1 MKKSKKTNIFINEKT
16 FLNSRNYK
24 KGRRIKKQQKIKS
37 KLFYKYFL
45 FIVAFLIIFFAITCL
60 IYFLLPKNSK
70 SINNI
75 KTHQDFN
82 NIIEPYIKAQKD
94 FCENNNKYI
103 NEKYENEIFLS
114 NVKINELKYQMY
126 IFNSRNFILNEFRLY
141 GAYEIPLSNNI
152 IEALKFYAS
161 KYNIT
166 NNKDIFM
173 LDIGSNVGW
182 YPSLLGRYN
191 YTILCFEAF
200 KRNYYVSKKNY
211 CYLNKDSNVIIIT
224 KGLGEKEK
232 LCHYFNQVRNSGN
245 GMVICDDNKNNLNNK
260 NLGKMFKKNS
270 EVEITTLDSFKP
282 YLSNKNI
289 VLMKIDVEGY
299 EYEVLKGGKE
309 LITKYH
315 VPFVALEFSPGYL
328 KEVGSEPRELA
339 QFFVDNGYKISLK
352 GFLSKEFISVDELLN
367 RAGIQVNCY
376 FIHDSIL

>member
-1 MKKSKKTNIFINEKT
+1 MKKSKKINFFTNEKT
-16 FLNSRNYK
+16 FLNSKNY
-24 KGRRIKKQQKIKS
+24 QKIRRFKKTAKTKS
-37 KLFYKYFL
+37 KLFSKYFL
-45 FIVAFLIIFFAITCL
+45 YLIIFLIIFFVISFI
-60 IYFLLPKNSK
+60 IYLFLLKNSN
-70 SINNI
+70 SV
-75 KTHQDFN
+75 N
-82 NIIEPYIKAQKD
+82 NIIEPYIKTQKD
-94 FCENNNKYI
+94 FCENNSKYI
-103 NEKYENEIFLS
+103 NAKYEKEIFLS
-114 NVKINELKYQMY
+114 DVKINELNYQMY
-126 IFNSRNFILNEFRLY
+126 IFKSKNFILNEFKKY

-161 KYNIT
+161 KYNIK

-173 LDIGSNVGW
+173 LDIGANVGW
-182 YPSLLGRYN
+182 YPSLLGRYG

-200 KRNYYVSKKNY
+200 KRNYYVATKNY
-211 CYLNKDSNVIIIT
+211 CYLNKNSNVIIIT

-232 LCHYFNQVRNSGN
+232 LCHYFKQDRNSGN

-315 VPFVALEFSPGYL
+315 VPFVALEFSPRYL
-328 KEVGSEPRELA
+328 K
-339 QFFVDNGYKISLK
+339 
-352 GFLSKEFISVDELLN
+352 
-367 RAGIQVNCY
+367 
-376 FIHDSIL
+376 

>member
-1 MKKSKKTNIFINEKT
+1 MKKSKKINFFTNEKT
-16 FLNSRNYK
+16 FLNSKHFQKVRRFK
-24 KGRRIKKQQKIKS
+24 KKAKTKS
-37 KLFYKYFL
+37 KLFSKYFL
-45 FIVAFLIIFFAITCL
+45 YLIIFLIIFFVISFI
-60 IYFLLPKNSK
+60 IYLFLLKNSN
-70 SINNI
+70 SV
-75 KTHQDFN
+75 N
-82 NIIEPYIKAQKD
+82 NIIEPYIKTQKD

-114 NVKINELKYQMY
+114 DVKINELNYQMY
-126 IFNSRNFILNEFRLY
+126 IFNSTNFILNEFKQY

-152 IEALKFYAS
+152 KEALKFYAS

-200 KRNYYVSKKNY
+200 KRNYYVATKNY

-232 LCHYFNQVRNSGN
+232 LCHYFKQVKNPGN
-245 GMVICDDNKNNLNNK
+245 GMVICDDNKK
-260 NLGKMFKKNS
+260 NLSDSKLGRMFIKDS
-270 EVEITTLDSFKP
+270 DVEITTLDSFMP

-289 VLMKIDVEGY
+289 SLMKIDVEGY

-315 VPFVALEFSPGYL
+315 VPFVALEFSPRYL

-352 GFLSKEFISVDELLN
+352 GFLSKEFITVDELLN

>member
-1 MKKSKKTNIFINEKT
+1 MKKSKKTNFFLNEKT

-45 FIVAFLIIFFAITCL
+45 YIVAFLIIFFAITCL
-60 IYFLLPKNSK
+60 IYFLQPKNSK

-75 KTHQDFN
+75 KAHKDFN

-94 FCENNNKYI
+94 FCENNKKYI
-103 NEKYENEIFLS
+103 NEIYENEIFLS
-114 NVKINELKYQMY
+114 NVKINELNYQMY
-126 IFNSRNFILNEFRLY
+126 IFNSTNFILNEFKLY

-182 YPSLLGRYN
+182 YPSFLGRYN

-200 KRNYYVSKKNY
+200 KRNYYVATKNY

-232 LCHYFNQVRNSGN
+232 LCHYFNQVKNPGN
-245 GMVICDDNKNNLNNK
+245 GMVICDDNKK
-260 NLGKMFKKNS
+260 NLSDSKLGRMFIKDS
-270 EVEITTLDSFKP
+270 DVEITTLDSFMP

-289 VLMKIDVEGY
+289 SLMKIDVEGY